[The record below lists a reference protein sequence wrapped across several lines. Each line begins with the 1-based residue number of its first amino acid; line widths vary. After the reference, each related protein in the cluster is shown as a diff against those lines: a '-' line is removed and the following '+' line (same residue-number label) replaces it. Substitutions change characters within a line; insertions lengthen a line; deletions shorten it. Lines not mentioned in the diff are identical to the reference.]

1 MVYTSDFVPPIVGE
15 ALSLPQPWISASTQL
30 NVPVPVGVANLATPT
45 SPSELILYF
54 HSLLWYTKRTTEKG
68 VWNHMDASKII
79 RLTEEEQAYLKK
91 YIRTGTHPAKSIIRA
106 QALLRLDRTGKTD
119 HVHYNRIAADIG
131 ISKQGLYN
139 MRDSYLET
147 HNIEKYLSRKKRET
161 PPVPAKID
169 GRVEAEIIKIAC
181 SEPPEG
187 HCRWSLEL
195 IKERVIE
202 LEILDSISKSSVHS
216 VLKKRNLSL
225 I

>member
-1 MVYTSDFVPPIVGE
+1 MDGTATVSSIVFIYVHC
-15 ALSLPQPWISASTQL
+15 S
-30 NVPVPVGVANLATPT
+30 
-45 SPSELILYF
+45 SPSELMLYF
-54 HSLLWYTKRTTEKG
+54 CSLLWYTKRTTEKG

-147 HNIEKYLSRKKRET
+147 DRKSTRLNSSHPTISRM
-161 PPVPAKID
+161 P
-169 GRVEAEIIKIAC
+169 
-181 SEPPEG
+181 
-187 HCRWSLEL
+187 
-195 IKERVIE
+195 
-202 LEILDSISKSSVHS
+202 SSA
-216 VLKKRNLSL
+216 
-225 I
+225 

>member
-1 MVYTSDFVPPIVGE
+1 M
-15 ALSLPQPWISASTQL
+15 
-30 NVPVPVGVANLATPT
+30 
-45 SPSELILYF
+45 LYF
-54 HSLLWYTKRTTEKG
+54 CFLLWYTKRTTEKG